1 MHKILAGATSGMMW
15 DASKIGGGS
24 QPIKTRF
31 GWLLITHG
39 VDYAHIYRLGV
50 MLLDLENPTKLLYR
64 SPNFILEP
72 EDEWELGKV
81 ERSWV
86 PGVVYTCGAVP
97 RDGEKGILDAD
108 DELIVYYGAADSV
121 ICAAS
126 ARIGDLIPE
135 RFRWTI
141 APEPSPV

>member
-1 MHKILAGATSGMMW
+1 
-15 DASKIGGGS
+15 
-24 QPIKTRF
+24 
-31 GWLLITHG
+31 
-39 VDYAHIYRLGV
+39 

>member
-1 MHKILAGATSGMMW
+1 V
-15 DASKIGGGS
+15 GS
-24 QPIKTRF
+24 RRRVHV
-31 GWLLITHG
+31 W
-39 VDYAHIYRLGV
+39 
-50 MLLDLENPTKLLYR
+50 
-64 SPNFILEP
+64 SC
-72 EDEWELGKV
+72 
-81 ERSWV
+81 S
-86 PGVVYTCGAVP
+86 

-141 APEPSPV
+141 APTQSCLDRDGVPCPSYVMNYVQSIRSCSIILSGASMRQVPLLKAASTDRCLSRLDTGLSHRAQNLQR